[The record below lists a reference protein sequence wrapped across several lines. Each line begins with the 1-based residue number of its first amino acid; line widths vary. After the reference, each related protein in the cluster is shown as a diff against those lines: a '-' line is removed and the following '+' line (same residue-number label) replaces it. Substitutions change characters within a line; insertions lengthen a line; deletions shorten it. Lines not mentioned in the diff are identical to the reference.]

1 MSMAR
6 RSSATTGWGG
16 RRPGAGRKRATE
28 EPLFSREV
36 RLTMPQM
43 AFLARYGGGRLA
55 AGLRRLVDEALAREA
70 AANAAP
76 GA

>member
-1 MSMAR
+1 MAR
-6 RSSATTGWGG
+6 RSSGTTTGWGG

-28 EPLFSREV
+28 EPLFAREV

-43 AFLARYGGGRLA
+43 AFLARYGRGRLA
-55 AGLRRLVDEALAREA
+55 VGLRRLVDEALARDA
-70 AANAAP
+70 AADP